1 MFSFTVKFK
10 AFPFTYF
17 CVKCSFKQSLFN
29 PINTLPPPLF
39 FHFIQQLGYLHIFR
53 PSFVGEI
60 RTLMLPLDAG
70 P

>member
-1 MFSFTVKFK
+1 MFRFTVKFK

-17 CVKCSFKQSLFN
+17 CVKCLFKQSLFN
-29 PINTLPPPLF
+29 PINTLPPPFSL
-39 FHFIQQLGYLHIFR
+39 FIQQLGYLHIFR
-53 PSFVGEI
+53 PSFAGEI